1 MINLHSPDYKQN
13 KKTRLD
19 TWIKMSQKVTYKQ
32 SNFQLS
38 WFSSDFS
45 FLKVENEGL
54 LHLSRFL
61 ISFMRFNDS
70 KSTHQ
75 GVLHECVS
83 VMYLTPNSYNILK
96 TPKLAVIPC
105 PDSNPIKLAT
115 FFWLN
120 ADSISAAVLTNVML
134 S

>member
-13 KKTRLD
+13 KKKQTRHLD
-19 TWIKMSQKVTYKQ
+19 QDVSKVTYKQ
-32 SNFQLS
+32 SNFQFS
-38 WFSSDFS
+38 WCSSDFS
-45 FLKVENEGL
+45 CLKTKDL
-54 LHLSRFL
+54 KFLHLGRFL

-96 TPKLAVIPC
+96 TPKLAVIPF